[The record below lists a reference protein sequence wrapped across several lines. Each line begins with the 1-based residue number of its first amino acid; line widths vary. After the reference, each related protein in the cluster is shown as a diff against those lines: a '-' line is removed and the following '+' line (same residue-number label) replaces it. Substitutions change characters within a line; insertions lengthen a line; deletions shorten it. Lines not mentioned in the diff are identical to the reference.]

1 MISFVTIMIS
11 LEHDYVDIGGN
22 YQYNVNDCDDF
33 DDYCDGISDDR
44 AEIGKLACKMYIG
57 EDYDDFNDNYYD
69 IGNDCTIWK
78 QLRLLK
84 LR

>member
-11 LEHDYVDIGGN
+11 LEHDFADIGEN

-44 AEIGKLACKMYIG
+44 AEIGKLACRMQVTIMMTLMTIIMTLVTIVR
-57 EDYDDFNDNYYD
+57 F
-69 IGNDCTIWK
+69 GNS
-78 QLRLLK
+78 
-84 LR
+84 